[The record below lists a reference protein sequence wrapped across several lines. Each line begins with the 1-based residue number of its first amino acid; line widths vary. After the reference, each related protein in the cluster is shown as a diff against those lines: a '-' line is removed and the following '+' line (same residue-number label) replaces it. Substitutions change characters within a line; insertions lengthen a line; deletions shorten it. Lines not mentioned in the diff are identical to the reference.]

1 MTVALRDVRLPLA
14 EFSLDVSAELGA
26 RTTAIC
32 GPSGAGKTSLLE
44 VIAGLRTPE
53 RGSVRIG
60 ERAVFD
66 SERHIDVPPRSRHV
80 GYVPQDDA
88 LFPHLSARANML
100 YGLAARL
107 SRPNGGATPE
117 HVAAV
122 LEIGSLENRSVQRLS
137 GGERKRIALA
147 RALLS
152 RPEILLLDEP
162 LTGVHAELRGR
173 VLEYLA
179 RVRDEF
185 GVPMIYVTHEVA
197 EASVLCDEIVML
209 GRGRITRRDILNA

>member
-1 MTVALRDVRLPLA
+1 MTVTLRDVVLPLA
-14 EFSLDVSAELGA
+14 EFSLDVSEELNA

-44 VIAGLRTPE
+44 VIAGLRTPA
-53 RGSVRIG
+53 RGEVRIG
-60 ERAVFD
+60 ERVVFD
-66 SERHIDVPPRSRHV
+66 ERANVPPRLRHV

-88 LFPHLSARANML
+88 LFPHMSVRANIL
-100 YGLAARL
+100 YGASVDDGLK
-107 SRPNGGATPE
+107 PVATL
-117 HVAAV
+117 
-122 LEIGSLENRSVQRLS
+122 LEIESLLDRSPKHLS
-137 GGERKRIALA
+137 GGERKRVALA

-162 LTGVHAELRGR
+162 LAGVHAELRGR

-185 GVPMIYVTHEVA
+185 AIPMIYVTHDIA
-197 EASVLCDEIVML
+197 EAATLCDEIVMID
-209 GRGRITRRDILNA
+209 RGRVVAHDILRQ

>member
-1 MTVALRDVRLPLA
+1 MSVALRNVVLPLA
-14 EFSLDVSAELGA
+14 EFSLEIDEDLAA
-26 RTTAIC
+26 RTTAVC

-44 VIAGLRTPE
+44 VIAGLRRPQ
-53 RGSVRIG
+53 RGTI
-60 ERAVFD
+60 AVGGRVLFD
-66 SERHIDVPPRSRHV
+66 SGKRIDVTPRLRRV

-100 YGLAARL
+100 YGARDTDAG
-107 SRPNGGATPE
+107 PFTIE
-117 HVAAV
+117 HVEEV
-122 LEIGSLENRSVQRLS
+122 LEIAPLRARGVQRLS

-162 LTGVHAELRGR
+162 LAGVHAELRGR
-173 VLEYLA
+173 VLEYLV

-185 GVPMIYVTHEVA
+185 SIPMIYVTHDIA
-197 EASVLCDEIVML
+197 EASAVCQEIVMID
-209 GRGRITRRDILNA
+209 RGRIVQRGILNQ